1 MLGEGVGAGLGLPA
15 VDAGGVLGSRRFGGG
30 VRSGGVAS
38 AFGSRVAASAALM
51 GRARGG
57 S

>member
-38 AFGSRVAASAALM
+38 ACGSRVAASAALM